1 MCSPA
6 EEALVP
12 TTAASKMERACTIRA
27 LLPFVI
33 GFCVPSIYVLIAMA
47 YRLCYD
53 FEAVVYTDESVTNV
67 FTSISR
73 VTATPPWSV
82 GWVTATVIHLA
93 CTLWINSDFA
103 YFWYA
108 REMLLPQAERDVY
121 RSAVH
126 FARHLQWQ
134 SAVALVMIST
144 VSVHYSLTLHFTFV
158 TTYFVADV
166 LYLRTVEDL
175 EEELL
180 ACCKDSMVASLCF
193 HHRAANNVMKVMTA
207 CILLDLVFFYVATVS
222 YAHSVFGVFE
232 LIYGSCRGWH
242 DLVTSMVIIR
252 QAYLDRAECRRIV
265 HA

>member
-1 MCSPA
+1 MQRF
-6 EEALVP
+6 LW
-12 TTAASKMERACTIRA
+12 KMDRACTFRA

-33 GFCVPSIYVLIAMA
+33 GYCVPSIYVLIAMA

-53 FEAVVYTDESVTNV
+53 FEEVVYTDEGVTNV

-82 GWVTATVIHLA
+82 GWVAATVVHLA
-93 CTLWINSDFA
+93 CIVWINSDFA

-108 REMLLPQAERDVY
+108 RETLLPQGERDVY
-121 RSAVH
+121 RSAVQ

-134 SAVALVMIST
+134 GAVALVLIST
-144 VSVHYSLTLHFTFV
+144 VPVNYSLTLHFTFV

-166 LYLRTVEDL
+166 LYLRTVDDL
-175 EEELL
+175 EAELL
-180 ACCKDSMVASLCF
+180 ACCKDSMVSSLYF
-193 HHRAANNVMKVMTA
+193 HHRAANNVMKVMTV
-207 CILLDLVFFYVATVS
+207 CILLNLVAFYVATLS

-242 DLVTSMVIIR
+242 DLVTSVLIIR
-252 QAYLDRAECRRIV
+252 QAYLDRAECRRTI